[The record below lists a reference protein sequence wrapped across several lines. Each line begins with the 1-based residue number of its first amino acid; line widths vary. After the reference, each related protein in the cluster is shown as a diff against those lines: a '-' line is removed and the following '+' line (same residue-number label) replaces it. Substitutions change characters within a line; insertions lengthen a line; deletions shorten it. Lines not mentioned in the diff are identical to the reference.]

1 MLFYSRALLEFFCQT
16 RRTIFSSWSV
26 WKVQSLLVSISRDRI
41 VAHKWRRVYTYELQV
56 FKGRARWLHYFHY
69 VYKSAVDR
77 ATTRRDATQRNAMQR
92 DTFSRSRR
100 GSLCNTFTMQL
111 HQRRVSP
118 LRASVCESERI
129 RSTSEQSQHVANE
142 RTRARTRVDRR

>member
-1 MLFYSRALLEFFCQT
+1 MAT
-16 RRTIFSSWSV
+16 
-26 WKVQSLLVSISRDRI
+26 
-41 VAHKWRRVYTYELQV
+41 VYTYELQV

-77 ATTRRDATQRNAMQR
+77 ATTRRDATQRNAMQCNATR
-92 DTFSRSRR
+92 FHGVDEE
-100 GSLCNTFTMQL
+100 SLCNTFTMQL

-118 LRASVCESERI
+118 LRTSVCESERAESA
-129 RSTSEQSQHVANE
+129 RRDE